1 MKTIV
6 SLFDFTGF
14 WSQPYFEAGYMVIQ
28 IDLKH
33 GDNIMHIDRKRVR
46 EWGPIQGVLAAPPC
60 DDFAVSGARW
70 WPEKD
75 RDGRTNASLALLRH
89 TMNIIDWCEPNWW
102 ALENPVGR
110 INSLMP
116 EMEVVGPIY
125 FNPCDYGGWLNPP
138 GDHYTKKT
146 GLWGKFIMPK
156 PKPVEPEMITLSNGK
171 RGSWMWAKLGGKSS
185 RTKELRSATP
195 MGFAKAFKEA
205 NP

>member
-1 MKTIV
+1 M
-6 SLFDFTGF
+6 
-14 WSQPYFEAGYMVIQ
+14 
-28 IDLKH
+28 
-33 GDNIMHIDRKRVR
+33 
-46 EWGPIQGVLAAPPC
+46 
-60 DDFAVSGARW
+60 
-70 WPEKD
+70 
-75 RDGRTNASLALLRH
+75 
-89 TMNIIDWCEPNWW
+89 NWW